1 MLNLT
6 YGSSSARPPGVADNH
21 GRPLTPAALD
31 HLVRRWFTR
40 AGVLLPRGA
49 AAHAFW
55 HYVDGWV
62 MWPAG
67 VFRLAGVPRG
77 PVPAT

>member
-55 HYVDGWV
+55 HTVAMQLG
-62 MWPAG
+62 G
-67 VFRLAGVPRG
+67 RG
-77 PVPAT
+77 EAVNAVQALPTGLR